1 MANYKRWSNAE
12 KDFIR
17 ENCGTHSDKEIA
29 KRMGEISGEKIT
41 SDMIRQQRRK
51 MREIKKKGRPRK
63 QQDTV
68 N

>member
-29 KRMGEISGEKIT
+29 KRMGKLVE
-41 SDMIRQQRRK
+41 RR
-51 MREIKKKGRPRK
+51 
-63 QQDTV
+63 
-68 N
+68 

>member
-17 ENCGTHSDKEIA
+17 NNCGTLSDKEIA
-29 KRMGEISGEKIT
+29 KKMGEISGEQIT

-51 MREIKKKGRPRK
+51 MQVIKKKGRPK
-63 QQDTV
+63 KKDII